1 MSNIPIRK
9 MPFEFPEKIDP
20 IVFPDSPER
29 SASVVATSLLLP
41 YLEPYLIRTMKAAKP
56 HVTDPRLLDDLAR
69 FSAQEGQHYRMHMRF
84 NDALRTE
91 HLPRLGEFEKEISD
105 DYQRF
110 TKTRSLRFNLAY
122 AEGFEA
128 LTMNSV
134 LFTFTY
140 LSLFDEVDSP
150 VAQLLEWHLIEE
162 LEHRTVAFDI
172 YDHVCGGYFYR
183 LAAGIW
189 AQRHFVGWVRRVAR
203 YILEELPSGDLSRE
217 AAAAH
222 KRDARRLGWLALRR
236 FAPMILRTYMPW
248 YSPHKVAFT
257 AEMQEVSDKYTEM
270 ATSTS

>member
-1 MSNIPIRK
+1 MSKIPVRK

-41 YLEPYLIRTMKAAKP
+41 YLEPYLIRTMKAARP
-56 HVTDPRLLDDLAR
+56 HVSDPELFDDLAR

-91 HLPRLGEFEKEISD
+91 HLPRLGEFEKELSD

-110 TKTRSLRFNLAY
+110 SNTWSLRFNLAY

-128 LTMNSV
+128 LTMNAV
-134 LFTFTY
+134 LFQFTY
-140 LSLFDEVDSP
+140 LSLFDDVDTP

-203 YILEELPSGDLSRE
+203 YILEELPSDDLSR
-217 AAAAH
+217 AAETAR
-222 KRDARRLGWLALRR
+222 KRDGRKLGWLALRR

-257 AEMQEVSDKYTEM
+257 AEMQAVSDKYTAM

>member
-1 MSNIPIRK
+1 MSKIPIRK

-20 IVFPDSPER
+20 IIFTDSPER

-41 YLEPYLIRTMKAAKP
+41 YLEPYLIRTMKAARS
-56 HVTDPRLLDDLAR
+56 HVRDPRLLDDLAR

-84 NDALRTE
+84 NDALRRE
-91 HLPRLGEFEKEISD
+91 HLPRLGEFEREISD
-105 DYQRF
+105 DYERF

-134 LFTFTY
+134 LFAFTY

-150 VAQLLEWHLIEE
+150 VAQLYEWHLIEE

-183 LAAGIW
+183 LAAGTW
-189 AQRHFVGWVRRVAR
+189 AQRHYVGWIRRVAR
-203 YILEELPSGDLSRE
+203 YILEELPPRDLGRE
-217 AAAAH
+217 AAATR
-222 KRDARRLGWLALRR
+222 KRDARRLRWLALRR
-236 FAPMILRTYMPW
+236 FAPMVLRTYMPW

-270 ATSTS
+270 ATSIS